1 MQDRTPLSGFV
12 TLLSLYV
19 DDSDHYLIGR
29 VKRIAFIRDSI
40 YFKMSGFEINDPPE
54 IKLLEVKGT
63 NTIVQQCSEGQ
74 YQEYFASDST
84 TTFLLQCLQIQQ

>member
-1 MQDRTPLSGFV
+1 
-12 TLLSLYV
+12 
-19 DDSDHYLIGR
+19 
-29 VKRIAFIRDSI
+29 
-40 YFKMSGFEINDPPE
+40 MSGFEINDPPE